1 MKSQIFLKYQII
13 KKKKILL
20 CSPGTKYKG
29 SDFAQRGID
38 SELTTP
44 ALKGNQRLPVPQD
57 ITEVAESSSLLNSTS
72 VSSKF

>member
-13 KKKKILL
+13 KKKIL

-29 SDFAQRGID
+29 SDFAERGTD
-38 SELTTP
+38 LELTAP

-57 ITEVAESSSLLNSTS
+57 ITEAAERSSLLNSTS